1 MASGNYVLK
10 TDNIWNTI
18 FFRFKQGGQFD
29 ITASTG
35 LQVPKLRWSI
45 TKQEILST
53 TEINYKETNIKL
65 KEFQAFIRKEYEDS
79 KLSNRTVLINS
90 KWLKENIDVFFN
102 RETKNTELNEKIFF
116 SNFIDSFIQE
126 AKTKKNRKGE
136 LPKPRTIQ
144 YYNTALNKINA
155 FESFNG
161 VKLRLTEIDLFFH
174 EKFIDYLENEE
185 FLNSNTI
192 GGFIDTVKQFCG
204 NADKKG
210 IEVSKDY
217 RLSEFYSP
225 SNKTKDIYLNESE
238 IDLIFNTKFD
248 NDYLDNARDWFI
260 IGCRTG
266 FRISDFLKLEK
277 ANIKDEFIYKD
288 TFKTDFP
295 VIVPVHKQIQSILD
309 KRNREF
315 PRKITEQNLNIYIK
329 QVAEKAGIT
338 QITEGAK
345 MVTTEIT
352 KDGKKENITRKKF
365 GKFPKN
371 ELVTSHTCRRSFATI
386 LYGKIDTLTI
396 MKITGHKSEKVFL
409 EYIKV
414 TSKEYAE
421 KLKEYWKSNQK

>member
-1 MASGNYVLK
+1 MASGNYILK

-35 LQVPKLRWSI
+35 LQVPKLRWST
-45 TKQEILST
+45 TKHETLST
-53 TEINYKETNIKL
+53 TEINYKEINIKL

-102 RETKNTELNEKIFF
+102 RETKNIELNEKIFF

-161 VKLRLTEIDLFFH
+161 VKLRLTEIDLIFH

-210 IEVSKDY
+210 IKVSKDY

-309 KRNREF
+309 KRNGEF
-315 PRKITEQNLNIYIK
+315 PRKITEQNLNVYIK
-329 QVAEKAGIT
+329 QVAEKAGII

-345 MVTTEIT
+345 MVTTEII
-352 KDGKKENITRKKF
+352 KDGKKKNITRKKF

-371 ELVTSHTCRRSFATI
+371 ELVTSHTCRRSFASI

-421 KLKEYWKSNQK
+421 KLKAYWK